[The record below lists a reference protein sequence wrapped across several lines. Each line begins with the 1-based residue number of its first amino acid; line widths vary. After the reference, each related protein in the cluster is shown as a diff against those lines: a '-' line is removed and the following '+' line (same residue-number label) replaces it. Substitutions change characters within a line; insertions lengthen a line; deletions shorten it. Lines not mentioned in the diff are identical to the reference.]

1 MTFSEPYMFVL
12 AISAVL
18 SIPLVLAIRTL
29 LATKQH
35 VILPILRLRIT
46 NGHALIYEPSIPKT
60 NQLHPF
66 KQEDIMVTVE
76 QLMAKSL
83 VNIEAAMSAMEA
95 AKMMKKHQVGSVL
108 VKRDHRIVGI
118 VTEPDIIRKV
128 IGVERIP
135 YYVPVEEIMSS
146 PVIGID
152 WRRPI
157 TEAANMMNQHR
168 TRHLAVF
175 NGGSV
180 VGVLSVRDLLHPVSV
195 DEL

>member
-1 MTFSEPYMFVL
+1 
-12 AISAVL
+12 
-18 SIPLVLAIRTL
+18 
-29 LATKQH
+29 
-35 VILPILRLRIT
+35 
-46 NGHALIYEPSIPKT
+46 
-60 NQLHPF
+60 
-66 KQEDIMVTVE
+66 MVTVE

-83 VNIEAAMSAMEA
+83 VNIGAAMSAMEA